1 MNFKKR
7 LSLNLFPEICQPTAG
22 EIILAGDGSC
32 TNTGDYAGGWSYC
45 VINSSGYYYLTSG
58 SALNTTNNRMELI
71 AILTGLDKIQEYE
84 RNRHRLFKK
93 IIIVSDSG
101 YVMFPFIRYN
111 WINKFFKNEI
121 STDTT
126 NYDLWF
132 QLIPLIVRMQDRLEF
147 HHIRGHSNSP
157 TCDNTSKG
165 KNCLSCV
172 SHGCENSLYHY
183 LNAMVDVVSVNA
195 RLRLSK
201 G

>member
-7 LSLNLFPEICQPTAG
+7 LSISSFPEACQPTAG

-32 TNTGDYAGGWSYC
+32 INSGDYPGGWSYL

-58 SALNTTNNRMELI
+58 NALDTTNNRMELT
-71 AILTGLDKIQEYE
+71 AILAGLDAIQEYE

-101 YVMFPFIRYN
+101 YVMFPFIKYN
-111 WINKFFKNEI
+111 WIGKFFKNEI

-147 HHIRGHSNSP
+147 HHIRGHSNSS
-157 TCDNTSKG
+157 TCDNTNKG
-165 KNCLSCV
+165 KNCLSCM
-172 SHGCENSLYHY
+172 SQGCENPLYHY
-183 LNAMVDVVSVNA
+183 LNAMVDIVSVNA
-195 RLRLSK
+195 RLRLGK